1 MGKLGETTE
10 SFWYS
15 KMARSERAGRWERNR
30 TKEKMHH
37 NPFRTK
43 VLITV
48 SNINTLLIICSL
60 IHTAFI
66 SEGLY
71 DLLLI

>member
-15 KMARSERAGRWERNR
+15 KMARSERAGRWERDR
-30 TKEKMHH
+30 TKGKMHH

-43 VLITV
+43 V
-48 SNINTLLIICSL
+48 
-60 IHTAFI
+60 
-66 SEGLY
+66 
-71 DLLLI
+71 

>member
-15 KMARSERAGRWERNR
+15 KMARSERAGRWERDR
-30 TKEKMHH
+30 MKEKMHH

-43 VLITV
+43 V
-48 SNINTLLIICSL
+48 
-60 IHTAFI
+60 
-66 SEGLY
+66 
-71 DLLLI
+71 